1 MSDQIQDKPAE
12 KPKRGNPKW
21 AKDPVTGKGKSGNPG
36 GQPEWVASVRD
47 SLMQVTQDG
56 AAVLGDIVRG
66 VPVDVEVDGEVRKV
80 TPQVRDRLTAIKLAF
95 EYTLPKPDAE
105 ALAKAIGEG
114 GPKATREVVMAALA
128 GLAKE
133 GA

>member
-1 MSDQIQDKPAE
+1 MSDYQDMAAE
-12 KPKRGNPKW
+12 KKKRGNPNW
-21 AKDPVTGKGKSGNPG
+21 AKDPQTGKGKSGNPG

-47 SLMQVTQDG
+47 SLMEVTQDG
-56 AAVLGDIVRG
+56 AAVLRDIVRG
-66 VPVDVEVDGEVRKV
+66 TPVDVDVDGEVRKV
-80 TPQVRDRLTAIKLAF
+80 TPQVRDRLAAIKLAF

-105 ALAKAIGEG
+105 ALAKAISDV

-133 GA
+133 GT

>member
-1 MSDQIQDKPAE
+1 MSNQIQDKPAE
-12 KPKRGNPKW
+12 KRKRGNPKW
-21 AKDPVTGKGKSGNPG
+21 AKDPQTGKGQSGNPG

-66 VPVDVEVDGEVRKV
+66 VPVDVEVDGEVCKV

-105 ALAKAIGEG
+105 ALAKAIKESGA
-114 GPKATREVVMAALA
+114 PLTREEAL
-128 GLAKE
+128 LAVKE
-133 GA
+133 LTSGES